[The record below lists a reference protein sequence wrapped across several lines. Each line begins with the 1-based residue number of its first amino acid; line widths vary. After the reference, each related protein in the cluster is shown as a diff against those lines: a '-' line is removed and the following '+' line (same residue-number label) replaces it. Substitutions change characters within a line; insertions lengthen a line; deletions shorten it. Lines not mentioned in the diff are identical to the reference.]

1 MDSISGALIMIYTTY
16 KKYKLKDGTV
26 NENAILVPATS
37 EHPNIY
43 IPKDETNSDYQDYL
57 LWVAEGNTAEA
68 AD

>member
-37 EHPNIY
+37 EHPVIY
-43 IPKDETNSDYQDYL
+43 IPKDEANSDYQEYL
-57 LWVAEGNTAEA
+57 KWAKTNTIEEA
-68 AD
+68 D

>member
-1 MDSISGALIMIYTTY
+1 MIYTTY

-57 LWVAEGNTAEA
+57 EWAKTNTIEEA
-68 AD
+68 D

>member
-1 MDSISGALIMIYTTY
+1 MDSISGALIMAYTTY
-16 KKYKLKDGTV
+16 KKYKLRDGTV

-57 LWVAEGNTAEA
+57 EWAKTNTIEEA
-68 AD
+68 D

>member
-1 MDSISGALIMIYTTY
+1 MDSSSGALIMIYTTY

-37 EHPNIY
+37 EHPVIY

-57 LWVAEGNTAEA
+57 EWAKTNTIEEA
-68 AD
+68 D

>member
-37 EHPNIY
+37 EHPVIY
-43 IPKDETNSDYQDYL
+43 IPKDKGNSDYQEYL
-57 LWVAEGNTAEA
+57 KWAKTNTIEEA
-68 AD
+68 D

>member
-37 EHPNIY
+37 EHPVIY

-57 LWVAEGNTAEA
+57 VWAKTNTIED

>member
-57 LWVAEGNTAEA
+57 EWAKTNTIEEA
-68 AD
+68 D